1 MRGIAG
7 GGKGIAG
14 GGKGIA
20 GGGKGI
26 AGGGKSI
33 AVRSTRRLAGGIQA
47 KEEVRYD
54 LPGRGFQ

>member
-7 GGKGIAG
+7 GVRGMAGMREGELQGCGKG
-14 GGKGIA
+14 
-20 GGGKGI
+20 
-26 AGGGKSI
+26 I

-54 LPGRGFQ
+54 SPGRGFQ